1 MGNLVFQKYK
11 ILIKKKSGWQKYE
24 SVLLFYFISNLVI
37 IFLMNI
43 PVYINISMNKWKIKL
58 FFYFNLIYTII
69 VFFKKSY

>member
-1 MGNLVFQKYK
+1 MDNLVFQKYK

-43 PVYINISMNKWKIKL
+43 PVYINE
-58 FFYFNLIYTII
+58 
-69 VFFKKSY
+69 

>member
-69 VFFKKSY
+69 VFF